1 MGVSSPPDVEHAG
14 DDGSVGASV
23 VVEMAYFIRE
33 EIRTAVQREMTATS
47 TALAPPSYDSS
58 APLLIEDNPA
68 SSPDGDMD
76 AEAQDVD
83 KKKPR
88 LWRSCFRAFT
98 IFLPFC
104 AITSSMSMLSTS
116 GRDELHLATLSVTL
130 LFAMYFVVML
140 SVVSTSYILALSLSA
155 NLSISSF

>member
-1 MGVSSPPDVEHAG
+1 MWTRRSRDSG
-14 DDGSVGASV
+14 DPA
-23 VVEMAYFIRE
+23 F
-33 EIRTAVQREMTATS
+33 
-47 TALAPPSYDSS
+47 AL
-58 APLLIEDNPA
+58 
-68 SSPDGDMD
+68 
-76 AEAQDVD
+76 
-83 KKKPR
+83 
-88 LWRSCFRAFT
+88 FT

>member
-1 MGVSSPPDVEHAG
+1 MGVSSPPDFEHAG

-23 VVEMAYFIRE
+23 VVEMAHFIRE

-68 SSPDGDMD
+68 SSPDDDMD

-88 LWRSCFRAFT
+88 LWRSCFRAFYH
-98 IFLPFC
+98 F
-104 AITSSMSMLSTS
+104 
-116 GRDELHLATLSVTL
+116 
-130 LFAMYFVVML
+130 
-140 SVVSTSYILALSLSA
+140 SA
-155 NLSISSF
+155 VLCHNK